1 MNHIPQLINIILS
14 CACLHLYTCVRVD
27 VLTISGV
34 NPFAYTFKATHKSA
48 DLQTLYA
55 ALENGVEAEIDV
67 AVAGRIMVKRVFGS
81 LAFFTLQDDSGTIQ
95 LYIEKGRM
103 QDSFDTIKDWTD
115 NSDIIGAKGTIKRTE
130 KGELS
135 VYVKEWEMLTKS
147 LLPLPDKFHGL
158 TDVSKRYRQRHLDM
172 IVNPEVRKTF
182 RSRAFITSSIR
193 RMLDNDGFLEIETP
207 ILNNQPGGAEA
218 KPFLTYH
225 NSLDMNLSLRIAT
238 ELHLKRLIVGGFDRV
253 YELGTYVH

>member
-1 MNHIPQLINIILS
+1 
-14 CACLHLYTCVRVD
+14 VRVY
-27 VLTISGV
+27 VLTILGI
-34 NPFAYTFKATHKSA
+34 NPFAYTFKATHKSTDLLSLFA
-48 DLQTLYA
+48 DLKDGE
-55 ALENGVEAEIDV
+55 ENDTEVS
-67 AVAGRIMVKRVFGS
+67 VAGRIMVKRVFGK
-81 LAFFTLQDDSGTIQ
+81 LAFFTLQDDCGTIQ

-103 QDSFDTIKDWTD
+103 EESFDTIKDWTD
-115 NSDIIGAKGTIKRTE
+115 NSDIIGAKGTVKRTE

-193 RMLDNDGFLEIETP
+193 RMLDSDGFLEIETP

-253 YELGTYVH
+253 YELGTYVTCVRTCVH

>member
-14 CACLHLYTCVRVD
+14 CSCLHLYTCVRVD

-158 TDVSKRYRQRHLDM
+158 TDVSKRYRQRD
-172 IVNPEVRKTF
+172 RK
-182 RSRAFITSSIR
+182 S
-193 RMLDNDGFLEIETP
+193 
-207 ILNNQPGGAEA
+207 
-218 KPFLTYH
+218 
-225 NSLDMNLSLRIAT
+225 
-238 ELHLKRLIVGGFDRV
+238 VV
-253 YELGTYVH
+253 